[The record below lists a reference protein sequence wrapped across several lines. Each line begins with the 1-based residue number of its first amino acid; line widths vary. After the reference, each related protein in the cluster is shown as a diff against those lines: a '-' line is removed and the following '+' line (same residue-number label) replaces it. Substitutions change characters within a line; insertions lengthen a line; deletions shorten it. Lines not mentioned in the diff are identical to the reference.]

1 MGKTVQ
7 TAKKI
12 HIFSLNFLF
21 LKQGKHNA
29 AELRGK
35 TSEWRNCNYGT
46 RQKISKITKEE
57 IIGCAYKK

>member
-1 MGKTVQ
+1 MGKQFKLPKGNLV
-7 TAKKI
+7 KKYES
-12 HIFSLNFLF
+12 FF

-46 RQKISKITKEE
+46 RQKICKITKEE